1 MTGAESLLRTAA
13 AAGVRVCFANPG
25 TTELPLVAALD
36 RVPAIRPVLG
46 LFEGVCTGAADGYAR
61 MAGRPALTLLHT
73 GPGLANGL
81 ANLHNARRARSPI
94 VNIVGDQATWHLAA
108 DAPLTSDIA
117 GIARPV
123 SGWVRSSQSATGV
136 AGDMAEA
143 IAAASAGQIATLIVP
158 QDVQSQR
165 VAEGP
170 VPQPLTPPR
179 TFDAGAVSRA
189 ADLLRRVRPAAL
201 LLGGAGVG
209 ERGLWAAWRIAA
221 TGPALFC
228 EPRSAR
234 MERGGGLPAP
244 ARLPYFPDHVL
255 AALKPFRAVV
265 IAGAREPVAFFGYDG
280 FPSRLLTAD
289 QEAAVLASPAEDVP
303 AALEA
308 LADELDAPAEPTL
321 PPLPPRPPLPTGAL
335 TPDTIAAAVAA
346 LQPEGAIIVDEGI
359 TTTGTTFPVAA
370 GAPRHSYLTITGGSI
385 GYGPPCATGAAVA
398 CPDRT
403 VIALQ
408 ADGSALYTPQALWTQ
423 AREGLN
429 VVTLLFANRRYRIL
443 EVEAARAG
451 VTDFGAPV
459 RGLFGLGEPAVDW
472 VRLAGGFGVP
482 AGRAET
488 ADELVRALG
497 RALAAGGP
505 QFIEVVL

>member
-1 MTGAESLLRTAA
+1 
-13 AAGVRVCFANPG
+13 
-25 TTELPLVAALD
+25 
-36 RVPAIRPVLG
+36 
-46 LFEGVCTGAADGYAR
+46 
-61 MAGRPALTLLHT
+61 
-73 GPGLANGL
+73 
-81 ANLHNARRARSPI
+81 
-94 VNIVGDQATWHLAA
+94 
-108 DAPLTSDIA
+108 
-117 GIARPV
+117 
-123 SGWVRSSQSATGV
+123 
-136 AGDMAEA
+136 
-143 IAAASAGQIATLIVP
+143 
-158 QDVQSQR
+158 
-165 VAEGP
+165 
-170 VPQPLTPPR
+170 
-179 TFDAGAVSRA
+179 
-189 ADLLRRVRPAAL
+189 
-201 LLGGAGVG
+201 
-209 ERGLWAAWRIAA
+209 
-221 TGPALFC
+221 
-228 EPRSAR
+228 

-255 AALKPFRAVV
+255 AALRPFRAVV

-280 FPSRLLTAD
+280 FPSRLLTRD
-289 QEAAVLASPAEDVP
+289 QDAAILAAPAEDVP

-335 TPDTIAAAVAA
+335 TPDSIAAAVAA

-359 TTTGTTFPVAA
+359 TTTATTFPVAA

-385 GYGPPCATGAAVA
+385 GYGLPCATGAAVA

-451 VTDFGAPV
+451 ATDFGVPV

-482 AGRAET
+482 AVRAET

-505 QFIEVVL
+505 QLIEMVL